1 MQQLWSLDANEIS
14 GLFKTKEVS
23 AVEICNE
30 MIQHIEN
37 INPKLNAIVA
47 NTFDHALQT
56 ANQLDK
62 KLKDG
67 EDLGVLAGV
76 PVTVKENTD
85 QRGFA
90 TTNGLRIQKDLIAT
104 KDSPVVNNF
113 KKSDAIIVGRTN
125 TPPFCIHWFTRNSL
139 HGHTLNPH
147 NKAITP
153 GGSSGGAAS
162 ATASGMGAIG
172 HGTDIAGSIRYPAYA
187 CGIHGL
193 RPSLGR
199 VPMINYTAPDN
210 HIGAQIMAV
219 TGPLARSITDIEL
232 GLKAMSMENYDDPWW
247 SPVPLSFPM
256 PEKKVGLVTEIDG
269 LSIDPVVVRELK
281 KVAKALEESGWIVEE
296 VKAPDFQKAAKF
308 QAVLWLGQFRR
319 TGGEAIKKENDPD
332 ANFIYTQMIRRCSNA
347 SLDNFMD
354 ALQNRANIGREWNAF
369 FNQYPIMLCP
379 ITGDIPFEDLK
390 DLESPESFDMVFDSM
405 LPQIAPPYLGLPG
418 LSFATGKTENKIP
431 LGVQM
436 ISRRHREDVLLAAG
450 HDLEKLFPKINP
462 ILPSFEVS

>member
-1 MQQLWSLDANEIS
+1 MLQLWSLDANEIS
-14 GLFKTKEVS
+14 KLFKTKEVS
-23 AVEICNE
+23 AVEICNQ

-47 NTFDHALQT
+47 NTFDYALQT

-67 EDLGVLAGV
+67 EELGILAGV
-76 PVTVKENTD
+76 PVTIKENTD
-85 QRGFA
+85 QIGFA
-90 TTNGLRIQKDLIAT
+90 TTNGVRIQKDLIAT
-104 KDSPVVNNF
+104 KDSPVVDNL
-113 KKSDAIIVGRTN
+113 KKSGAIIVGRTN

-147 NKAITP
+147 NNTITP

-199 VPMINYTAPDN
+199 VPMVNYTSPDN

-232 GLKAMSMENYDDPWW
+232 GLKAMSMENYSDPWW
-247 SPVPLSFPM
+247 TPVPLSFPM
-256 PEKKVGLVTEIDG
+256 PVKKVGLVTKIDG
-269 LSIDPVVVRELK
+269 LSIDPIVVGELK
-281 KVAKALEESGWIVEE
+281 KVAKALEESGWIIEE
-296 VKAPDFQKAAKF
+296 VKAPNFQKAAEF
-308 QAVLWLGQFRR
+308 QAALWLGQFRR

-332 ANFIYTQMIRRCSNA
+332 ATFIYTQMTRRCSDA

-369 FNQYPIMLCP
+369 FNQCPIMLCP
-379 ITGDIPFEDLK
+379 ITGHLPFEDLK

-418 LSFATGKTENKIP
+418 MSFATGKTENKIP

-450 HDLEKLFPKINP
+450 YDLEKHFPKINP
-462 ILPSFEVS
+462 IFPSF